1 MSAPAHR
8 PPRIDY
14 DAILKSLEQDD
25 EAPEPS
31 MKDLLRELIDELR
44 GMRRDLK
51 AIEWRR
57 GLVLIHGIDHSNK

>member
-1 MSAPAHR
+1 
-8 PPRIDY
+8 
-14 DAILKSLEQDD
+14 
-25 EAPEPS
+25 